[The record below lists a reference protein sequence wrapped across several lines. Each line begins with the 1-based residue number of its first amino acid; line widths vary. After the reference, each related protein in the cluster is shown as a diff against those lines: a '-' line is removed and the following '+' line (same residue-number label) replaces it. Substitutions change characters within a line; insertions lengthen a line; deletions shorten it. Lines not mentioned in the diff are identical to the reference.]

1 MIVGG
6 FFIEIKMYIMKQNIK
21 LIFYILDRVLM
32 DKEVLYIFVVG
43 IVSEL
48 INFVIMNLNKRVGFC
63 NSICIDVGFIRL
75 FILICIFIFW
85 YELKSVYIYRIKK
98 EKKQVYVYYVSVVDY
113 KNVYFRFIVQG

>member
-1 MIVGG
+1 
-6 FFIEIKMYIMKQNIK
+6 
-21 LIFYILDRVLM
+21 M

-43 IVSEL
+43 IVSECDFG
-48 INFVIMNLNKRVGFC
+48 INDFVIMNLNKRVGFC

-98 EKKQVYVYYVSVVDY
+98 RKKNRYMY
-113 KNVYFRFIVQG
+113 IM